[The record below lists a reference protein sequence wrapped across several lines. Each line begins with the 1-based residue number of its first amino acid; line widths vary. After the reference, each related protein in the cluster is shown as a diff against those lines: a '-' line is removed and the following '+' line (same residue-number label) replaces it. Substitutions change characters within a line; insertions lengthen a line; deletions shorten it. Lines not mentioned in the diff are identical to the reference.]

1 MKTRN
6 LGLKT
11 QVFLYEADMERIE
24 KTYKKG
30 NLIAE
35 DHFFEKFHTLFSTKF
50 DKPGRI
56 DLHIDEDLKINNQG
70 ILEIKDEIITVI
82 NNYKIYLPLL

>member
-1 MKTRN
+1 
-6 LGLKT
+6 
-11 QVFLYEADMERIE
+11 ME
-24 KTYKKG
+24 G

-35 DHFFEKFHTLFSTKF
+35 DHFFEKFQTLFWMKF

-56 DLHIDEDLKINNQG
+56 ELYISEDLKINNQG

>member
-1 MKTRN
+1 M
-6 LGLKT
+6 
-11 QVFLYEADMERIE
+11 
-24 KTYKKG
+24 
-30 NLIAE
+30 
-35 DHFFEKFHTLFSTKF
+35 KF

-56 DLHIDEDLKINNQG
+56 ELYIDKNLKINNQG